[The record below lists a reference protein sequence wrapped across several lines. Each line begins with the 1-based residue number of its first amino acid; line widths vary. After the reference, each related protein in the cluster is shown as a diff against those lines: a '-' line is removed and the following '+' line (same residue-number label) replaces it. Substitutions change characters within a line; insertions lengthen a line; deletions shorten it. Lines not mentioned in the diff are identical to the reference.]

1 MSERLA
7 ELIGVIEAPG
17 PVDICEWVDANAS
30 RVKETLTE
38 RGGVMLRGFRAE
50 ADTIAEEVLGRIG
63 HELLDDAFWSTPRTG
78 VAKKTFTATEYSSDR
93 SISLHSEMSYMTR
106 WPRLIAFH
114 ALVVAEEGGATTL
127 CELGPVSEALAP
139 VMAKFRD
146 KGVIYQRTH
155 RKGVD
160 VPWQKAFQT
169 EDRARVAEIA
179 STIGMELNWIGDV
192 LQTRHAAQGCVAD
205 ESGRPLWFNQTHVF
219 HPANLAPAALA
230 SLTKLFGKDQLPRN
244 AFYGDG
250 SEISDETVH
259 QVNAAF
265 DERAVGIPWR
275 AGDLVILDNMRFAH
289 GRAPFKGSRKLH
301 VAMANQ
307 HEAPRRTP
315 LFAG

>member
-250 SEISDETVH
+250 TPIESSVLDEIRGLYEEL
-259 QVNAAF
+259 AIRF
-265 DERAVGIPWR
+265 DWQL
-275 AGDLVILDNMRFAH
+275 GDIVMLDNFLTSH
-289 GRAPFKGSRKLH
+289 GREPFTGPRKIL
-301 VAMANQ
+301 VAMA
-307 HEAPRRTP
+307 ELYTSAE
-315 LFAG
+315 